1 MNKLIKL
8 GLLSVA
14 FLATIAA
21 NASDKLTVKVRSKVL
36 SVSLTDVSSDETIYI
51 KNLQG
56 QVLFSESLN
65 KAAVYSKAFSFSTLA
80 SGLYFIES
88 RGSEK
93 IQVTPVVLS
102 DDSVTLVENA
112 AKTFTAPKV
121 TLEGGVINVIVRNY
135 NKVPVSIVVS
145 DEQGTILSETENN
158 TNTLVFGHYDTAAL
172 ATKNIIIS
180 VTEGDYNFV
189 KEVKL

>member
-14 FLATIAA
+14 LLGTIAA
-21 NASDKLTVKVRSKVL
+21 NAADKIKVEVRSKVL
-36 SVSLTDVSSDETIYI
+36 SISLTDVSNDETIYI

-56 QVLFSESLN
+56 QILFSESLE
-65 KAAVYSKAFSFSTLA
+65 KVAVYSKAFSFSTLA
-80 SGLYFIES
+80 SGVYFIES

-102 DDSVTLVENA
+102 EDNVTLLEKES
-112 AKTFTAPKV
+112 KTFTAPEV
-121 TLEGGVINVIVRNY
+121 TLEGGVINVMVRNS
-135 NKVPVSIVVS
+135 NKVPVSIVVT
-145 DEQGTILSETENN
+145 DEEGTLLSETENN
-158 TNTLVFGHYDTAAL
+158 TNTLVIGHYDTAAL
-172 ATKNIIIS
+172 VTKNIIVS